1 MMNIQVSSLNHTL
14 TETKEWLDD
23 LIRIGDPFQN
33 EQQAY
38 SYLRAVLHS
47 LRDRLTVE
55 EAVHLAAQ
63 LPMLV
68 RGFYYEG
75 WRPALAPNDE
85 KTPAEFFDSVR
96 ESLKDQLTG
105 DEELEQA
112 TRAVF
117 QLLVERVES
126 GQIRHVRD
134 QLPEA
139 LQDLWPAEAG
149 AGAAGPPAGG

>member
-1 MMNIQVSSLNHTL
+1 MLKSDVSALNHTL
-14 TETKEWLDD
+14 TETQEWLDD
-23 LIRIGDPFQN
+23 LAGSGPFEG

-75 WRPALAPNDE
+75 WRPALAPNQE
-85 KTPAEFFDSVR
+85 STRGEFFDSVR
-96 ESLKDQLTG
+96 ESLNDQFTDDDRIG
-105 DEELEQA
+105 DA
-112 TRAVF
+112 TRSVF
-117 QLLVERVES
+117 ELLVQRIQP

-139 LQDLWPAEAG
+139 LQELWPG
-149 AGAAGPPAGG
+149 DSG